1 MFAAIFDNACKASLN
16 QIDLGNTKLLL
27 LIIIPMMNHA
37 EWWKMNI
44 LILD

>member
-1 MFAAIFDNACKASLN
+1 MFAAIFDNVCKASSN

-27 LIIIPMMNHA
+27 LIIIPMMIHV

-44 LILD
+44 LRLN